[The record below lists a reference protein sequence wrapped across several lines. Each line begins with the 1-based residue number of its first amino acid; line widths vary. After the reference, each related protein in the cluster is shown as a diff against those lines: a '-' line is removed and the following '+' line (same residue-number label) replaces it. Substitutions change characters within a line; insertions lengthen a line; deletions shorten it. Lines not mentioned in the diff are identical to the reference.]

1 MKVTVDR
8 SRCTALGICE
18 SLAPSH
24 FEVDEE
30 GELVVLQDAVTEQ
43 QLPLLKQ
50 AVAGCPTRA
59 LALEAG

>member
-1 MKVTVDR
+1 MNVSVDR

-30 GELVVLQDAVTEQ
+30 GELVVLEQTVTEQ
-43 QLPLLKQ
+43 QLPLLRR
-50 AVAGCPTRA
+50 AVAGCPTGA